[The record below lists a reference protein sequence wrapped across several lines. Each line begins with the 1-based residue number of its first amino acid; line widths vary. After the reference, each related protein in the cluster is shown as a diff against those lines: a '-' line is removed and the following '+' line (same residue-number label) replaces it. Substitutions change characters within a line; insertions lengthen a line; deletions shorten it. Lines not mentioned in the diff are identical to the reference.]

1 MIRYYQKRNKEL
13 VELDRIQEETWIDIR
28 VPFDQGELEKLAND
42 LDVPL
47 DYFTDSLDVDERSRY
62 EREDEVELVIINTP
76 VANDDNRDSDP
87 IYITVPIGIVLT
99 KGHIIT
105 LTSKDDT
112 VLEKFTTNKVKN
124 FVPSDRKKIY
134 PADI

>member
-1 MIRYYQKRNKEL
+1 MIRYYQKINKEL

-76 VANDDNRDSDP
+76 VDNDDNRDSDP
-87 IYITVPIGIVLT
+87 IYITVPI
-99 KGHIIT
+99 
-105 LTSKDDT
+105 
-112 VLEKFTTNKVKN
+112 
-124 FVPSDRKKIY
+124 
-134 PADI
+134 